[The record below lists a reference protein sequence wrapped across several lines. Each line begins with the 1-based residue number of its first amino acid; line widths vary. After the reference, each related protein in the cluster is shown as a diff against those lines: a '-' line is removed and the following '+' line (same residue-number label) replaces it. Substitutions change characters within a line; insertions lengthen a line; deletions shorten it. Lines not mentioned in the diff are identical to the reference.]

1 MKILDKTVP
10 LALVSVLNSNWRDRI
25 NLKLWQE
32 LFPDEVRAPW
42 LYSLNGIKGE
52 TKSFLE
58 DYHEQVLSKNL
69 MLGGDFRT
77 LFDDDV
83 FWFGRKV
90 EGVHPG
96 FVDARNVLII
106 GEIGLEMMIG
116 LDYSKSQENPSV
128 IYFNNSLL
136 WVEVSP
142 NLELFLK
149 GVEMI

>member
-10 LALVSVLNSNWRDRI
+10 PVLVSVLNSNWRDRI
-25 NLKLWQE
+25 NLKRWQE
-32 LFPDEVRAPW
+32 FFPDEVRALW
-42 LYSLNGIKGE
+42 LYSLDGIKGE

-58 DYHEQVLSKNL
+58 HYHEQVLSKNL
-69 MLGGDFRT
+69 VLGGDFST

-83 FWFGRKV
+83 FWFGRKI

-116 LDYSKSQENPSV
+116 LDYSKSHENPSV
-128 IYFNNSLL
+128 VYFNNSLL

-142 NLELFLK
+142 NLDSFLEEV
-149 GVEMI
+149 GL